1 MPLSY
6 RERTIM
12 RKDWALLF
20 LVGAN
25 VLPLL
30 VLLGEGQPAG
40 AAFVTYLMLVAASAG
55 FDADADGHRR
65 SLLLRQL
72 TAAASSPNRT

>member
-1 MPLSY
+1 
-6 RERTIM
+6 M
-12 RKDWALLF
+12 RKDWALFF

-30 VLLGEGQPAG
+30 VLLGEGQTAE

-65 SLLLRQL
+65 RSLLNQL
-72 TAAASSPNRT
+72 TSAASRPNRT